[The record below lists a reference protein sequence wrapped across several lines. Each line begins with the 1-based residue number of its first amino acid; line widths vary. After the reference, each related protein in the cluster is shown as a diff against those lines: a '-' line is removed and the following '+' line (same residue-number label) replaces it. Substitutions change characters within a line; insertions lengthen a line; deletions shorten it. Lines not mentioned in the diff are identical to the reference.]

1 MNNKKIVIIG
11 SSNTDMVIKSE
22 RIPQPGET
30 ILGGTFFMNPGGK
43 GANQAVAV
51 SRLGGQVMFITKMG
65 NDLFGRQ
72 SIELYA
78 NEGIG
83 TNYVFSDNK
92 KPSGVALIMV
102 DSKGENCIMVASGAN
117 SSLSTK
123 DINKAKAIIENASII
138 LMQMEIPVETIDYVV
153 QLASKKDI
161 KVILNPAP
169 AGPLPDELLNSLHI
183 ITPNKT
189 EAEMLSGVKVTGW
202 KSAKKA
208 ADIISAK
215 GVDIVIIT
223 LGALGAL
230 IKEGKTY
237 HNIPAEIVEAID
249 TTAAGDVFNGAL
261 CVAIAEGMSVVDA
274 AKFACKASS
283 IAVTRMGAQSS
294 IPYRKELDAIL

>member
-11 SSNTDMVIKSE
+11 SSNTDMVIKAE

-30 ILGGTFFMNPGGK
+30 ILGGKFFMNPGGK
-43 GANQAVAV
+43 GANQAVTV
-51 SRLGGQVMFITKMG
+51 SRLGGDVVFVTKTG

-72 SIELYA
+72 SVELYA
-78 NEGIG
+78 NEGID
-83 TNYVFSDNK
+83 TSYVFSDSK
-92 KPSGVALIMV
+92 QPSGVAIIMV
-102 DSKGENCIMVASGAN
+102 DSKGENCIAVASGAN
-117 SSLSTK
+117 ASLSIK
-123 DINKAKAIIENASII
+123 DINKAKKVIENASII
-138 LMQMEIPVETIDYVV
+138 LMQMEIPVETIDYVA
-153 QLASKKDI
+153 QLANNSGI

-169 AGPLPDELLNSLHI
+169 AGPLSDELIRSLSI

-202 KSAKKA
+202 KSARKA

-215 GVDIVIIT
+215 GVGIVVIT
-223 LGALGAL
+223 LGTLGAL

-237 HNIPAEIVEAID
+237 YNVPAEVVTAVD

-261 CVAIAEGMSVVDA
+261 CVAIAEGKSVVDA
-274 AKFACKASS
+274 VKFACKASS

-294 IPYRKELDAIL
+294 IPNRKELDAIL